1 MRSFLV
7 VVFGMSLSTA
17 VLADTPVS
25 EEEAQKIKAALEGWG
40 CSGGKMEKEIKRSGV
55 VYEIEDARCKDA
67 LYEIKL
73 DKDFKVISIERD

>member
-1 MRSFLV
+1 MQSLLV
-7 VVFGMSLSTA
+7 VVLGMSLSTS

-25 EEEAQKIKAALEGWG
+25 EEEAQKIKAALDSWG
-40 CSGGKMEKEIKRSGV
+40 CSGGKMEKQTKRKGV

-67 LYEIKL
+67 TYEIQL